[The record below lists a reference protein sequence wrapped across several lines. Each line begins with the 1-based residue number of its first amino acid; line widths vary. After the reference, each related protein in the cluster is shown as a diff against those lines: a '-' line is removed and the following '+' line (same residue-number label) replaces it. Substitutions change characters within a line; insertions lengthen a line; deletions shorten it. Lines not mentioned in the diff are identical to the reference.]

1 MAAAAGSVK
10 KHDPKEP
17 YEDMNF
23 ELVHCVGKV
32 RNDEILED
40 DDFKIQCED
49 SYRMWR
55 SVEMYQWQEHR
66 RTKQVRERDSEGNVT
81 YRTEVYYE
89 HDQGWYSRPINSHNF
104 HERHGHEN
112 PDNRWP
118 FFGDS
123 WHARRLDM
131 ENMKLDINRALD
143 KLGKSS
149 NSISL
154 G

>member
-1 MAAAAGSVK
+1 M
-10 KHDPKEP
+10 
-17 YEDMNF
+17 
-23 ELVHCVGKV
+23 
-32 RNDEILED
+32 
-40 DDFKIQCED
+40 
-49 SYRMWR
+49 
-55 SVEMYQWQEHR
+55 
-66 RTKQVRERDSEGNVT
+66 T

-118 FFGDS
+118 YFGDS

-143 KLGKSS
+143 KLGKNSR
-149 NSISL
+149 SISL
-154 G
+154 GLFEETAAYETEDKFKRNGFAKLEHRGCYLYTSTKRNNPTSTHIGQMRIGFGHSPCGTATVMAQHM